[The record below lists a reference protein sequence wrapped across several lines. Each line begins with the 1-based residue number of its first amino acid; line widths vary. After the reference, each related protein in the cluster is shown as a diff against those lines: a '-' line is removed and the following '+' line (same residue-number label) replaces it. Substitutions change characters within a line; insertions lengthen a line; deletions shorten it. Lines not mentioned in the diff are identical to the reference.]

1 MGGGL
6 SNEIVE
12 DLFRIL
18 DSIVGSKAVSLLK
31 RRIGEKGL
39 TSPVDIAFEIS
50 TTLGEIF
57 GEKGA
62 FATLREIGRQVARD
76 LMENHPREEWEQIF
90 QKGLNLLGFA
100 KGVER
105 KGDLACICSC
115 VFYPQYLQREGFEP
129 IKHPVCWMGLGFV
142 EGFMKAFTGAH
153 GVRFKER
160 DCEGNKCW
168 FELVRF

>member
-31 RRIGEKGL
+31 RRIEEKGL

-62 FATLREIGRQVARD
+62 FATLREIGRQVA
-76 LMENHPREEWEQIF
+76 
-90 QKGLNLLGFA
+90 G
-100 KGVER
+100 
-105 KGDLACICSC
+105 
-115 VFYPQYLQREGFEP
+115 
-129 IKHPVCWMGLGFV
+129 
-142 EGFMKAFTGAH
+142 T
-153 GVRFKER
+153 
-160 DCEGNKCW
+160 
-168 FELVRF
+168 